1 MLTHE
6 LTRLKQ
12 ELDGPRLSR
21 WRSTLGIA
29 VASAVLGSF
38 DDPPSER
45 NGRACRLIKHRSRS
59 PSQAPT

>member
-38 DDPPSER
+38 DDPPAA
-45 NGRACRLIKHRSRS
+45 RAG
-59 PSQAPT
+59 